1 MVVAFIA
8 LLLSLGGASYAAV
21 KLPARSVGTKELKRA
36 AVTRANIKNNAIDGS
51 KVAANAL
58 TGGDILESSLGP
70 VPSATNAA
78 HAGAAGGLDRVL
90 YRTVGGSVGQATND
104 PATGNTI
111 TALSPPV
118 QAACDPGQAIA
129 GGGVH
134 VEDASNQAVHDSY
147 PSTAR
152 TWTAIVGNDDE
163 SSSHGFTVYAVC
175 IPAAS
180 VG

>member
-78 HAGAAGGLDRVL
+78 HAGAAGGLDRVV
-90 YRTVGGSVGQATND
+90 YRTVAGSVD
-104 PATGNTI
+104 PAGTGPVT
-111 TALSPPV
+111 TLSAPV
-118 QAACDPGQAIA
+118 SAGCDPGQAIV

-134 VEDASNQAVHDSY
+134 VEDPDKQAVHDSY

-152 TWTAIVGNDDE
+152 TWTATVGNDDE

>member
-8 LLLSLGGASYAAV
+8 LLLALGGASYAAV
-21 KLPARSVGTKELKRA
+21 KLPARSVGSKELKRA

-58 TGGDILESSLGP
+58 TGSDILESALGP
-70 VPSATNAA
+70 VPSATRAA
-78 HAGAAGGLDRVL
+78 TSDHATNAGGLDRVV
-90 YRTVGGSVGQATND
+90 YRTTTASVEAAT
-104 PATGNTI
+104 AAGTTI
-111 TALSPPV
+111 SPPV
-118 QAACDPGQAIA
+118 SATCDPGQAVA

-134 VEDASNQAVHDSY
+134 VDDPGSLAVHDNY

-152 TWTAIVGNDDE
+152 TWTAIVGNDDLNGA
-163 SSSHGFTVYAVC
+163 HGFTVYAVC
-175 IPAAS
+175 IPAAT

>member
-8 LLLSLGGASYAAV
+8 LLLALGGASYAAV
-21 KLPARSVGTKELKRA
+21 KLPSHSVGSKELKRA

-58 TGGDILESSLGP
+58 TGSDILETSLGP

-78 HAGAAGGLDRVL
+78 HAGAAGAVDRVV
-90 YRTVGGSVGQATND
+90 YRTVAATVGPGTGD
-104 PATGNTI
+104 PANPTTI
-111 TALSPPV
+111 SPQV
-118 QAACDPGQAIA
+118 SVACDPGQAVT
-129 GGGVH
+129 GGGVV
-134 VEDASNQAVHDSY
+134 VEDPLNEAVHDNY

-152 TWTAIVGNDDE
+152 TWTAVVGNDDAIQH
-163 SSSHGFTVYAVC
+163 SFTVYAVC
-175 IPAAS
+175 IPAAT